1 MEAHLWQEKKWWE
14 IEIANLNISFNYEW
28 NVTLSQNYVTQKYFY
43 GSTSNVKLS
52 FEMLR
57 YYFVILTLTLSKIF
71 IYFPDRNGF
80 PQEHNV
86 SGTKK
91 IHHTAFKET
100 KAKSTFIPQMSAT
113 SIMNKIK
120 I

>member
-1 MEAHLWQEKKWWE
+1 M
-14 IEIANLNISFNYEW
+14 
-28 NVTLSQNYVTQKYFY
+28 
-43 GSTSNVKLS
+43 
-52 FEMLR
+52 
-57 YYFVILTLTLSKIF
+57 LSKIF

-91 IHHTAFKET
+91 THHTAFKKT
-100 KAKSTFIPQMSAT
+100 KAKTTFIPQMSAT

-120 I
+120 K